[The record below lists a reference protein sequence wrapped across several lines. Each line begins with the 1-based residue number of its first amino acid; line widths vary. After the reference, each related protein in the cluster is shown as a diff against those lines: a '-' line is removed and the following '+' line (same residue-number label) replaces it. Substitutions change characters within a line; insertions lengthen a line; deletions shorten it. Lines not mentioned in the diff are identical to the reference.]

1 VTPIRLGLLTTAN
14 INRHVLATRSDD
26 APYRFVA
33 VGSRDQARA
42 DAYAREWGIEQGH
55 GSYEDLLRDD
65 GVDAVYIAL
74 PNKLH
79 HEWTMRAL
87 GAGKHVLCEKPYTRN
102 PPDVEEAWSE
112 AERRGLVVME
122 AFMWRH
128 NPQTTKLLELLPRIG
143 ELQEIHATFS
153 FRLTEDVN
161 VRLLGDLGGGS
172 LLDVGCYCV
181 SGARLLAGREP
192 DRVYAEAVYGR
203 GGVDEN
209 FAAVLRF
216 GDVLAT
222 IHSGF
227 RSVSHSLLALGSDGK
242 LSTFDPW
249 VSTDPVVRLNDEE
262 HVVERIS
269 SYRLELENFVA
280 AIRGEAQPLLGKE
293 ESLGQARTL
302 DALLR
307 SAETNEPV
315 TLG

>member
-1 VTPIRLGLLTTAN
+1 VTPIRFGLLTTAN
-14 INRHVLATRSDD
+14 INRHVLATRSED

-42 DAYAREWGIEQGH
+42 DAYAREWGIERGH
-55 GSYEDLLRDD
+55 GSYEDLLADD

-74 PNKLH
+74 PNRLH

-87 GAGKHVLCEKPYTRN
+87 AAGKHVLCEKPYTRN
-102 PPDVEEAWSE
+102 PPEVEEAWSE
-112 AERRGLVVME
+112 AGRRGLLVME

-128 NPQTTKLLELLPRIG
+128 NPQTSKLVELLPRIG

-153 FRLTEDVN
+153 FRLAEDVN

-203 GGVDEN
+203 GGVDES

-222 IHSGF
+222 LHSGF
-227 RSVSHSLLALGSDGK
+227 RSESKSLAAVGSEGK

-249 VSTDPVVRLNDEE
+249 RSSDPVVRLNGEE
-262 HVVERIS
+262 YAVERIS
-269 SYRLELENFVA
+269 SYRLQVENFVA
-280 AIRGEAQPLLGKE
+280 AIRGEAEPLLGKE

-307 SAETNEPV
+307 SAETSEPM